1 MFSFAKFRI
10 NYMIMAYQ
18 NLKIYQDNLKKDKSK
33 DNKQMAYLQKELL
46 QIPLTIYL
54 KIMYNKLK
62 KELSLRI
69 LIMMNN
75 KKYSILSIKQK
86 KEGHLQNKGGTKK
99 TLYSINS

>member
-46 QIPLTIYL
+46 
-54 KIMYNKLK
+54 
-62 KELSLRI
+62 
-69 LIMMNN
+69 
-75 KKYSILSIKQK
+75 
-86 KEGHLQNKGGTKK
+86 
-99 TLYSINS
+99 